1 MNKTFELPEAHVIL
15 HAAAAWAVAAVVLT
29 LIAALAAARL
39 SVPESAMGYISS
51 AMSFIAALIAGRR
64 AARGRKTGA
73 VYAGLVAGVV
83 ITTLALT
90 LGFIVAGDGIAAD
103 GVLSVVTFTIAGCVA
118 GSVFFSGGRKR
129 PARSRTP
136 RRKPQVRGNKLT

>member
-1 MNKTFELPEAHVIL
+1 MNKTFELPEARVIL
-15 HAAAAWAVAAVVLT
+15 HAAAAWAAAAVVLA
-29 LIAALAAARL
+29 LLAALAAAQL
-39 SVPESAMGYISS
+39 FVPEGAMGYISS
-51 AMSFIAALIAGRR
+51 AMSFIAALVAGSR

-103 GVLSVVTFTIAGCVA
+103 GVLSVVTFTLAGCVA
-118 GSVFFSGGRKR
+118 GSVFFAGGSKKT
-129 PARSRTP
+129 ARSRPP
-136 RRKPQVRGNKLT
+136 RRKP